1 MEEESDMLAV
11 LQADLL
17 KVKRKWFWLLVFL
30 GPFGVISL
38 QIVNYGVRYDY
49 LLKQQPDIWAGVIEN
64 VNMFVCPA
72 LLLGITILASQI
84 ATIEH
89 HQSSWKQLLSLPVS
103 RLTVFSSKFITL
115 LIMLF
120 VSSTL
125 LFIGTV
131 LLGVGL
137 KFGWTFPAVAI
148 LKNSFFPL
156 LAALPVLAIQ
166 TWLSI
171 TFKNQAVSL
180 TIGILGTMVG
190 MTAYNAPDWFI
201 WGWPLLSEKHE
212 PIWFVTFGIIV
223 GMAIVICGMIDFN
236 KRDVK

>member
-1 MEEESDMLAV
+1 MLAV

-30 GPFGVISL
+30 GPFGVICM

-49 LLKQQPDIWAGVIEN
+49 LLKQQSDVWAGVIQN
-64 VNMFVCPA
+64 VNMFVSPA
-72 LLLGITILASQI
+72 LLLGITILTSQI

-103 RLTVFSSKFITL
+103 RLTVFSSKFITIF
-115 LIMLF
+115 IMLF
-120 VSSTL
+120 ISSTF
-125 LFIGTV
+125 LFIGTI

-148 LKNSFFPL
+148 LKNSFYPL

-166 TWLSI
+166 TWLSV
-171 TFKNQAVSL
+171 TFKNQAVPL
-180 TIGILGTMVG
+180 TVGIFGTMLG
-190 MTAYNAPDWFI
+190 MYAYDAPDWFI
-201 WGWPLLSEKHE
+201 WGWPLLSENHE
-212 PIWFVTFGIIV
+212 PIWFVILGIIV
-223 GMAIVICGMIDFN
+223 GIMIAICGMIDFN